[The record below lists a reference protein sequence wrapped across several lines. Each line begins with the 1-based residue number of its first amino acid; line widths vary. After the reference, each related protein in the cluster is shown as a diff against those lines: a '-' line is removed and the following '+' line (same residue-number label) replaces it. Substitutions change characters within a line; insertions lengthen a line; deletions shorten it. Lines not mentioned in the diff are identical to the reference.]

1 MRHLATD
8 KEKKI
13 YYSSIRTEQL
23 ILQRY
28 MNLTK
33 VLKTDV
39 YDNRDLRWRT
49 RKELLQ
55 MSGVAS
61 MKAAVARNL
70 LREDKNKRSVARTI
84 A

>member
-1 MRHLATD
+1 VRHLATD